1 MSYQT
6 QTPTA
11 NLHRKITLDDTRSD
25 LPPGTSTYA
34 QITQPAFVYD
44 LPQKNASAIES
55 TVVKPV
61 TLAPNNIP
69 SQFSNGLLFQG
80 YNGVNPYHLPPAST
94 ATPTS
99 NPIAPP
105 ITNPIANSTPNYY
118 PTSTP
123 TTAPTFNPVPALT
136 TNHPHNPTS
145 PYQPQ
150 YNLPNPAPITS
161 SQTQYIP
168 QPYTNPQSN
177 NISTH
182 YNEGP
187 RTTTPQAPQGIS
199 KAGQSSQ
206 EDELAAINLINRA
219 SDANLLRQRELNE
232 HKSGGILPSF
242 PHIDQTKITEPVS
255 IPLIG
260 GNDTSDYYGQ
270 EAKGDSGAISGSVM
284 TFLPQT
290 VVNKV
295 DTTMREMKG

>member
-11 NLHRKITLDDTRSD
+11 SFHRKITLDDTRSD

-34 QITQPAFVYD
+34 QVTQPAFVYD
-44 LPQKNASAIES
+44 LPQKNASAVES

-61 TLAPNNIP
+61 TLAPNSTP

-80 YNGVNPYHLPPAST
+80 FNGVNPYHLPPAST

-99 NPIAPP
+99 NPIPPP
-105 ITNPIANSTPNYY
+105 ISNHIPNSTPNYY
-118 PTSTP
+118 PNSTASTAATFNPTSTP
-123 TTAPTFNPVPALT
+123 TTI
-136 TNHPHNPTS
+136 PTS

-150 YNLPNPAPITS
+150 YNPPKPAPITS
-161 SQTQYIP
+161 SQTQYVP
-168 QPYTNPQSN
+168 QPYTNPQTN
-177 NISTH
+177 HISTN
-182 YNEGP
+182 YSEGL
-187 RTTTPQAPQGIS
+187 RTTPSQTSQGVA

-219 SDANLLRQRELNE
+219 SDANLLRQREQNE
-232 HKSGGILPSF
+232 QKSGGILPSF

-255 IPLIG
+255 IPLTG
-260 GNDTSDYYGQ
+260 GHDTSDYYGQ
-270 EAKGDSGAISGSVM
+270 EAKGDSGAFSGSVM